1 MTSEAPTQ
9 LPQTIGLKQMIFY
22 ATGSMLGAGV
32 YGLIGQAAG
41 LSGNAVWLSFMVA
54 LVAALLTGLSYAS
67 LGSRYPR
74 AGGTAFIVER
84 AFKSPA
90 AGYALGLMLAASALI
105 GIPTMA
111 QVFARNFADI
121 FQISD
126 AMIPVVAIGFLALL
140 GGVIFRGIQES
151 MWLNIL
157 CCCIEALGLLIVIVT
172 GFTHWGSVDYF
183 EVPANTSAVL
193 PDLSPIIVAVMS
205 STVLTFFAFI
215 GFEDTLNV
223 AEECKNPKRTLP
235 IGLLTAMG
243 IVAFLYIGVA
253 ITAVSVVPWQMLGDA
268 KSPLTEVIRITAPGI
283 PPALFTTIALF
294 AVTNTILVNFI
305 TASRLLYGMS
315 TQKLLPAFLSKVHG
329 KRRTPH
335 MAVATLFVLFLPFA
349 IFGTVSQLAA
359 ASVLLLL
366 TVFAVMNISLVIL
379 QRREGEDVG
388 EFEIHRIIPILGAV
402 VCVALIVARVVTG
415 EWTAP
420 ALAGGIVA
428 IVLGAYYARRML
440 APA

>member
-1 MTSEAPTQ
+1 MTNEAHTP
-9 LPQTIGLKQMIFY
+9 LHQTIGLKQMIFY

-41 LSGNAVWLSFMVA
+41 LSGNAVWLSFIVA

-90 AGYALGLMLAASALI
+90 AGYALGLMLACSAVI

-111 QVFARNFADI
+111 QVFARNFIDI
-121 FQISD
+121 FQMGD
-126 AMIPVVAIGFLALL
+126 AMIPVVAVGFLALL
-140 GGVIFRGIQES
+140 ALVIFRGIEES

-157 CCCIEALGLLIVIVT
+157 CCCIEALGLLIVIAT
-172 GFTHWGSVDYF
+172 GFTHWGSVDYL
-183 EVPANTSAVL
+183 EVPANTSALL
-193 PDLSPIIVAVMS
+193 PGLGPLAVAVMS

-223 AEECKNPKRTLP
+223 AEECKNPRRTLP
-235 IGLLTAMG
+235 IGLLTAMA
-243 IVAFLYIGVA
+243 IVAVLYIGVA
-253 ITAVSVVPWQMLGDA
+253 ITAVSVVPWQVLGDA

-294 AVTNTILVNFI
+294 SVTNTILVNFI
-305 TASRLLYGMS
+305 TASRLLFGMS
-315 TQKLLPAFLSKVHG
+315 RQNLLPAALSRVHG
-329 KRRTPH
+329 RRRTPH
-335 MAVATLFVLFLPFA
+335 VAVITLFVLFVPFA
-349 IFGTVSQLAA
+349 VFGTIAQLAA

-366 TVFAVMNISLVIL
+366 SVFTVMNISLVIL
-379 QRREGEDVG
+379 QRREGEEAG
-388 EFEIHRIIPILGAV
+388 EFEIHRIIPILGSV
-402 VCVALIVARVVTG
+402 VCVGLIIARVVTG

-420 ALAGGIVA
+420 ALAGGIVTA
-428 IVLGAYYARRML
+428 VIGAYYARRML